1 MKLTF
6 IDIAII
12 VLYLIT
18 TVVIGLVMRRRARES
33 KEAYLMG
40 GKSLPWYM
48 LGLSNASDMFDI
60 SGTMWMVSIMF
71 VYGFKSIWL
80 PWLWPSFNQI
90 FLMVFLSAWLRR
102 SNATTGA
109 EWIHTRF
116 GTGRGVKP
124 SHAVVVAFAL
134 IGCLGFMAYGFI
146 GLGKF
151 IEIFIPWSVV
161 GPYLPFEIAPQWVP
175 HFYGVIFTLFAVFY
189 AVAGG
194 MSGIVWGDVLMYGI
208 MTIAAVAVGGI
219 AMYHLH
225 GHAINVPEAWH
236 TPTFGA
242 TLNMDWSGILPEVNR
257 KVAED
262 GYSMFGAFFMMML
275 FKGVLASVA
284 GPAPN
289 YDMQKI
295 LSTRSPQEASKMSG
309 FVSVVLMPVRYAMI
323 TGFTVLA
330 LLYYHDMNLNA
341 VDANGQSYLDFE
353 RILPA
358 AINNFIPVGL
368 MGLVLTGLIAAFM
381 GTFAGTLNAAQS
393 YIVND
398 IYLKHINPH
407 ASAAS
412 LPLITYGSG
421 ILTVVISIFLG
432 LYAGSVES
440 ILQWIVGGL
449 YGGYVAA
456 NVLKWYWWRFN
467 ASGYFWG
474 MATGIAAA
482 LALPTLMSTFPDVFT
497 QKLPI
502 FYFPL
507 LLGFS
512 LAGALLGTLLTPPTE
527 MEVLKGFYQKV
538 RPWGFWGPVHQ
549 QVIAE
554 SPEFQKN
561 TDFAKDMMNVALGIA
576 AQIGMTLLP
585 MYLIFENWTALG
597 IVLVVLAIC
606 ATILKRTWWNPLH
619 QN

>member
-1 MKLTF
+1 
-6 IDIAII
+6 
-12 VLYLIT
+12 
-18 TVVIGLVMRRRARES
+18 
-33 KEAYLMG
+33 
-40 GKSLPWYM
+40 
-48 LGLSNASDMFDI
+48 
-60 SGTMWMVSIMF
+60 
-71 VYGFKSIWL
+71 
-80 PWLWPSFNQI
+80 
-90 FLMVFLSAWLRR
+90 
-102 SNATTGA
+102 
-109 EWIHTRF
+109 
-116 GTGRGVKP
+116 
-124 SHAVVVAFAL
+124 
-134 IGCLGFMAYGFI
+134 
-146 GLGKF
+146 
-151 IEIFIPWSVV
+151 
-161 GPYLPFEIAPQWVP
+161 
-175 HFYGVIFTLFAVFY
+175 
-189 AVAGG
+189 
-194 MSGIVWGDVLMYGI
+194 
-208 MTIAAVAVGGI
+208 
-219 AMYHLH
+219 
-225 GHAINVPEAWH
+225 
-236 TPTFGA
+236 
-242 TLNMDWSGILPEVNR
+242 MDWSGILPEVNR

-309 FVSVVLMPVRYAMI
+309 FVSVVLLPVRYAMI

-341 VDANGQSYLDFE
+341 VDASGQSYLDFE

-398 IYLKHINPH
+398 IYLKHINPQ

-482 LALPTLMSTFPDVFT
+482 LALPTLMSAFPDIFT

-527 MEVLKGFYQKV
+527 MDVLKGFYQKV
-538 RPWGFWGPVHQ
+538 RPWGFWGPVHE

-606 ATILKRTWWNPLH
+606 GTILKRTWWNPLH

>member
-1 MKLTF
+1 MIQLTVW
-6 IDIAII
+6 DLSII
-12 VLYLIT
+12 VLYLVV
-18 TVVIGLVMRRRARES
+18 TVLIGLLMRRRSQAN

-71 VYGFKSIWL
+71 VYGLKSVWL

-102 SNATTGA
+102 SEASTGA

-116 GTGRGVKP
+116 GYGRGVSA
-124 SHAVVVAFAL
+124 SHTVVVAFAL

-151 IEIFIPWSVV
+151 VEIFLPWEVV
-161 GPYLPFEIAPQWVP
+161 APYMPFTLAPQWAP
-175 HFYGVIFTLFAVFY
+175 HLYGIVFTLFAVFY

-194 MSGIVWGDVLMYGI
+194 MSGIVWGDVVMYAI
-208 MTIAAVAVGGI
+208 MTVAAILVAAT

-225 GHAINVPEAWH
+225 GNALPVPESWH
-236 TPTFGA
+236 SPLFGMQ
-242 TLNMDWSGILPEVNR
+242 LDIDWSSLLPEVNR
-257 KVAED
+257 KIEED
-262 GYSMFGAFFMMML
+262 GYSLFGALFMMML
-275 FKGVLASVA
+275 FKGVLASLA

-309 FVSVVLMPVRYAMI
+309 FVSLILMPVRYAMI

-330 LLYYHDMNLNA
+330 LLFYRDMNLQA
-341 VDANGQSYLDFE
+341 VDNMGKTYIDFE
-353 RILPA
+353 RILPS
-358 AINNFIPVGL
+358 AIHSFLPAGM
-368 MGLVLTGLIAAFM
+368 MGIVLTGLIAAFM

-393 YIVND
+393 YMVND
-398 IYLKHINPH
+398 IYLRWVVPPNGK
-407 ASAAS
+407 ASH
-412 LPLITYGSG
+412 LTLVTYGSG
-421 ILTVVISIFLG
+421 IFMVAVSIILG
-432 LYAGSVES
+432 IYAGSVES

-482 LALPTLMSTFPDVFT
+482 LALPLLMDAFPDIFT
-497 QKLPI
+497 QKIPVY
-502 FYFPL
+502 YFPVL
-507 LLGFS
+507 FLVS
-512 LAGALLGTLLTPPTE
+512 LAGGLWGTLATPPTE
-527 MEVLKGFYQKV
+527 MSVLRSFYSKV
-538 RPWGFWGPVHQ
+538 RPWGFWGPVHRE
-549 QVIAE
+549 VLKDHPDFE
-554 SPEFQKN
+554 KN
-561 TDFAKDMMNVALGIA
+561 NRFLADMGIVAVGIT
-576 AQIGMTLLP
+576 AQTGMALLP
-585 MYLIFENWTALG
+585 VFFILEHWIPFAFTLG
-597 IVLVVLAIC
+597 VLAVC
-606 ATILKRTWWNPLH
+606 AVILKRFWWDPLH
-619 QN
+619 